1 MRSGSAV
8 RLRVPDRDQLKSW
21 LLAGSFLSYA
31 FICLVSLT
39 SDYAAGEL
47 LRQYAVLPVLAAM
60 GCCFCRGDY
69 FRRREY
75 GLGLLFI
82 LWTLVCGWLR
92 GEIDR
97 TDASQIEF
105 LRGLVLWGLIFPF
118 AHLTGDRDR
127 RLLEKLLLPVL
138 LGMAALYGLTYI
150 ALLRGADIVLFP
162 EWLVFGAA
170 YTTTGR
176 MMLKLLNLYH
186 TCAGY
191 LAVVCFYGALYL
203 AVTYRKTRWLPAWLL
218 LLTVFGIGV
227 LITYSRTA
235 VFTLTG
241 GILFAVYL
249 YLQRHPMKPVLKVLT
264 LILTAVAVVVLTAL
278 LMNRIYKAV
287 HSIRDIWYGLGTLSN
302 RTDIWGAGLKV
313 MGEKPAVLLR
323 GLSGERVMEEVNVFL
338 PHLDTIQ
345 HMHSAYLQTLLRL
358 GLPGF
363 LAVAALAVGLIRSG
377 RILLTS
383 PKAELEDKFLLCLPV
398 ACLLM
403 GAVESVIFLC
413 TIPTELMN
421 LLLMLFSGYT
431 FERARQLSE

>member
-8 RLRVPDRDQLKSW
+8 RLRVPEPDRLKNW
-21 LLAGSFLSYA
+21 LLIGSFLLYA
-31 FICLVSLT
+31 FICFLSLA
-39 SDYAAGEL
+39 SYASEEL
-47 LRQYAVLPVLAAM
+47 LRQYGFMPVLVTM
-60 GCCFCRGDY
+60 GCCFGRGDY

-82 LWTLVCGWLR
+82 LWTLMCGWLR

-97 TDASQIEF
+97 SIGAQNEF
-105 LRGLVLWGLIFPF
+105 LRGLVLCGIIFPF
-118 AHLTGDRDR
+118 AYLTGDRDR
-127 RLLEKLLLPVL
+127 RLLKKLLLPVL
-138 LGMAALYGLTYI
+138 LGMAALYCVTYI
-150 ALLRGADIVLFP
+150 ALLRGENIVLIP
-162 EWLVFGAA
+162 GWIAFGAE
-170 YTTTGR
+170 YTVTGR
-176 MMLKLLNLYH
+176 MMLKLLDLYH

-191 LAVVCFYGALYL
+191 LATVCFYGALYM
-203 AVTYRKTRWLPAWLL
+203 AVCYRKTRWLPAWLL
-218 LLTVFGIGV
+218 LLAVFAVGV

-241 GILFAVYL
+241 GVIFAVYL
-249 YLQRHPMKPVLKVLT
+249 YLQRHPMKPVLKVLAM
-264 LILTAVAVVVLTAL
+264 ILTAVAVVVLTAL
-278 LMNRIYKAV
+278 LMDRLYEAV
-287 HSIRDIWYGLGTLSN
+287 HSIRDIWYGLWTLSN

-313 MGEKPAVLLR
+313 LGEKPLVLLR
-323 GLSGERVMEEVNVFL
+323 GLSGEQIMEEVNVFL

-345 HMHSAYLQTLLRL
+345 HMHSGYLQSLLRL

-363 LAVAALAVGLIRSG
+363 MAVAALTVGLIRSG

>member
-1 MRSGSAV
+1 
-8 RLRVPDRDQLKSW
+8 
-21 LLAGSFLSYA
+21 
-31 FICLVSLT
+31 
-39 SDYAAGEL
+39 
-47 LRQYAVLPVLAAM
+47 M

-75 GLGLLFI
+75 GLGLLFV

-97 TDASQIEF
+97 SAAAQTEF

-127 RLLEKLLLPVL
+127 KLLEKLLLPVL
-138 LGMAALYGLTYI
+138 VGMAALYGLTYI
-150 ALLRGADIVLFP
+150 ALLRGADIVLIP

-176 MMLKLLNLYH
+176 MMLKFLNLYH

-241 GILFAVYL
+241 GVLFAVYL

-264 LILTAVAVVVLTAL
+264 LILT
-278 LMNRIYKAV
+278 
-287 HSIRDIWYGLGTLSN
+287 
-302 RTDIWGAGLKV
+302 
-313 MGEKPAVLLR
+313 
-323 GLSGERVMEEVNVFL
+323 
-338 PHLDTIQ
+338 
-345 HMHSAYLQTLLRL
+345 
-358 GLPGF
+358 
-363 LAVAALAVGLIRSG
+363 AVAALAVGLIRSG

-413 TIPTELMN
+413 TIPTELMV
-421 LLLMLFSGYT
+421 LLLMPFSGYT

>member
-1 MRSGSAV
+1 MKPLPIARPRIPDQD
-8 RLRVPDRDQLKSW
+8 RLTRW
-21 LLAGSFLSYA
+21 LLVGSFLCYA
-31 FICLVSLT
+31 FICIMSLT

-75 GLGLLFI
+75 ILGLLFI
-82 LWTLVCGWLR
+82 LWSLVCCWLR

-97 TDASQIEF
+97 TAAAQTEF
-105 LRGLVLWGLIFPF
+105 LRGLVLCGIIFPF

-127 RLLEKLLLPVL
+127 KLLEKLLLPVL
-138 LGMAALYGLTYI
+138 LVMAALYVLTYI
-150 ALLRGADIVLFP
+150 ALLRGENIVLIP
-162 EWLVFGAA
+162 EWLTFGAD
-170 YTTTGR
+170 YTVTGR

-191 LAVVCFYGALYL
+191 LAVICFYAALYL
-203 AVTYRKTRWLPAWLL
+203 AVVYRKTRALPAWLL
-218 LLTVFGIGV
+218 LLAVFGVGV

-278 LMNRIYKAV
+278 LMNRLYKAV
-287 HSIRDIWYGLGTLSN
+287 NSIRDIWYGLGTFSN
-302 RTDIWGAGLKV
+302 RTDIWAAGLKV
-313 MGEKPAVLLR
+313 IWEQPGVLLR
-323 GLSGERVMEEVNVFL
+323 GLPAERIMEEVNVFL
-338 PHLDTIQ
+338 PHLDPIQ
-345 HMHSAYLQTLLRL
+345 HMHSGYLQILLRM

-363 LAVAALAVGLIRSG
+363 GAVAALAVSLFRSG

-383 PKAELEDKFLLCLPV
+383 PRAELEEKFLLCLPV
-398 ACLLM
+398 ACLVM
-403 GAVESVIFLC
+403 GTMESIIFCC

-421 LLLMLFSGYT
+421 LLMLLFSGYIL
-431 FERARQLSE
+431 ERAGQLSE